1 MAASRVSPGAAL
13 VPIQLNRSVSAS
25 GFTTRVAVGGRFP
38 GGPEKMKI
46 RSLLVAIAAMASA
59 CTVGNAGTVHDR
71 MSKEYNCPWDSI
83 TVTTLPGSAYRA
95 EGCGKT
101 ATFACGPEGS
111 IPTCTKEAGSSS
123 PSTDAGS

>member
-1 MAASRVSPGAAL
+1 MNIRCLVIAVAAL
-13 VPIQLNRSVSAS
+13 
-25 GFTTRVAVGGRFP
+25 
-38 GGPEKMKI
+38 
-46 RSLLVAIAAMASA
+46 ASA
-59 CTVGNAGTVHDR
+59 CTVGNAGTVQDR

-111 IPTCTKEAGSSS
+111 IPHCTKEAGSSS
-123 PSTDAGS
+123 STGDAGS